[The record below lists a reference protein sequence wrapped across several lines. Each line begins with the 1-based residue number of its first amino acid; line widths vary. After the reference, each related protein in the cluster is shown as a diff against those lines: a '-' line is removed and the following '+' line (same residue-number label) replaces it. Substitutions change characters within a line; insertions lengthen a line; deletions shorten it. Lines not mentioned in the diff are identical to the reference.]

1 MENSL
6 ATTGGNALQ
15 ITREYP
21 EDRFNVLIPMQTV
34 AEIAEIH
41 KPVINAVQI
50 STDLKDGEIYVQE
63 KAKDAWRDRPA
74 SPAKYAL
81 TKKGLN
87 KLMRAAGIKI
97 LNTRP
102 IVPSTCQKCAE
113 VNRNIGR
120 PVNCGACG
128 NRDVKFEARISVP
141 QLTGESIEIVAHKEI
156 IVQDVTDG
164 MSEAQ
169 RKEFL
174 KFRSEM
180 CETKTINRALRA
192 AMHIKGTYTL
202 EELKKPFVVAYL
214 VPNLDNETVK
224 AEAVRHMF
232 TTAQEIYGGHTTEAR
247 RAMFIEDDTE
257 EGMEYEM
264 PGQPI
269 VQPDNRAYL
278 QAPQE
283 PPREVQQR
291 QQRVAEAAPDFD
303 PTVCTDCGAKCS
315 NGVVKYSQEQY
326 GRTLCMACQRKQGGV
341 Q

>member
-1 MENSL
+1 
-6 ATTGGNALQ
+6 
-15 ITREYP
+15 
-21 EDRFNVLIPMQTV
+21 
-34 AEIAEIH
+34 
-41 KPVINAVQI
+41 
-50 STDLKDGEIYVQE
+50 
-63 KAKDAWRDRPA
+63 
-74 SPAKYAL
+74 
-81 TKKGLN
+81 
-87 KLMRAAGIKI
+87 
-97 LNTRP
+97 
-102 IVPSTCQKCAE
+102 
-113 VNRNIGR
+113 
-120 PVNCGACG
+120 
-128 NRDVKFEARISVP
+128 
-141 QLTGESIEIVAHKEI
+141 
-156 IVQDVTDG
+156 
-164 MSEAQ
+164 
-169 RKEFL
+169 
-174 KFRSEM
+174 
-180 CETKTINRALRA
+180 
-192 AMHIKGTYTL
+192 
-202 EELKKPFVVAYL
+202 
-214 VPNLDNETVK
+214 
-224 AEAVRHMF
+224 MF

>member
-180 CETKTINRALRA
+180 CETKAINRALRA

-291 QQRVAEAAPDFD
+291 QQRAAEAAPDFD